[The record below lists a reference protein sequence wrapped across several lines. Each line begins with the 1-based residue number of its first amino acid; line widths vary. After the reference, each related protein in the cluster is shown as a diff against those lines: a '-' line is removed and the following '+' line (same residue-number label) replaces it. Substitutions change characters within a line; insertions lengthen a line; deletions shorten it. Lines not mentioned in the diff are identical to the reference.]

1 MTYATGSKS
10 FGFYEIRIIYG
21 RHIIQFRRKSVKY
34 AYIIGRYLLTMME
47 CV

>member
-34 AYIIGRYLLTMME
+34 MGRHVY
-47 CV
+47 CDGK